1 MSEPRPG
8 PGGLRL
14 LAPAKIN
21 WTLEVLGRRDDGY
34 HELRTVLQT
43 IDLADTVVVA
53 PAPDLTLAVTG
64 EGAAS
69 LGAPESN
76 LAYRA
81 AALLRERFR
90 VRAGARIA
98 IEKRVPVAAGL
109 GGGSSDAAAT
119 LRGLAR
125 LWGLDLDA
133 ATLAA
138 LAAELGSDAPF
149 FVYGGTALAEGRGE
163 RVTPLPDAPSRD
175 IALSFPGRTNG
186 DAEGKT
192 ARLFA
197 MLRPSD
203 FADGAASAALA
214 AALRAEET
222 RDIPDLDARYVNTF
236 ERVADAAFPGLAA
249 RREALAVATGRAPRL
264 AGAGPTLF
272 VVVEGP
278 SAEGLP
284 ANAVRARTLSR
295 EAALRVETVD
305 G

>member
-1 MSEPRPG
+1 MSDAQRG

-14 LAPAKIN
+14 LAPTKIN

-43 IDLADTVVVA
+43 LDLADTVVVT
-53 PAPDLTLAVTG
+53 PASDLTLAVTG

-81 AALLRERFR
+81 ALLLRRRFR
-90 VRAGARIA
+90 VRAGARIV

-119 LRGLAR
+119 LRGLAL
-125 LWGLDLDA
+125 LWGLAPDA
-133 ATLAA
+133 AALAA

-163 RVTPLPDAPSRD
+163 RVTPLPDAPPRD
-175 IALSFPGRTNG
+175 VILLPANE
-186 DAEGKT
+186 AEGKT

-197 MLRPSD
+197 MLRPGD
-203 FADGAASAALA
+203 FADGAASEALA
-214 AALRAEET
+214 AQLRSPEAGDT
-222 RDIPDLDARYVNTF
+222 PDFDARYVNTF
-236 ERVADAAFPGLAA
+236 ERVAGAAFAGLAA
-249 RREALAVATGRAPRL
+249 RREALAAATGRTPHL

-272 VVVEGP
+272 VVDGG
-278 SAEGLP
+278 AQLP
-284 ANAVRARTLSR
+284 PGGIRAGTLTR
-295 EAALRVETVD
+295 EAALRVETID